1 MSKETIQEPQ
11 TMYIHSGEKNYKT
24 AKAIEDIVGAI
35 KKWRICLALA
45 RQDIKLRYRR
55 SALGPFWITISMAIT
70 VFSIGLLYGHL
81 LHINIQRYFPFLTAG
96 MLGWLLISLS
106 IMEMVEGFTSTE
118 GLILIKQIKLPY
130 TLYIHRVILR
140 NFIVFF
146 HHILVFIPV
155 IL

>member
-1 MSKETIQEPQ
+1 MANLF
-11 TMYIHSGEKNYKT
+11 G
-24 AKAIEDIVGAI
+24 VGSSRYQA
-35 KKWRICLALA
+35 ALP
-45 RQDIKLRYRR
+45 
-55 SALGPFWITISMAIT
+55 S
-70 VFSIGLLYGHL
+70 FSIGSFLDYNQYCH
-81 LHINIQRYFPFLTAG
+81 HRIFHFPFLTAG

-140 NFIVFF
+140 NFMVFF